1 MTRIDQAF
9 LRSMPMSESGVSP
22 SVAEPSRRETGQTEA
37 ATVKRS
43 RVAAPHFALRRGGK
57 VDKRAETGAMPREP
71 LAPEPASE
79 SEPERPPESASTPP
93 FEPITDR
100 RETPPSSSRVTEMQ
114 AMAIDIRNESQD
126 MSQDILPLPSSQ
138 AMVGRANP
146 GSPFVPALEVDAF
159 LVPPICRKMADCL
172 GATALAPVA
181 QALASA
187 ARRGCCLGGFL
198 GWGAAS
204 GCTTTAL
211 STALLLAD
219 RGKRVLVVDAA
230 DNAALTSLL
239 GLETEQGWD
248 TSPDPSLRE
257 LVIRSLEDRFDLLP
271 KSTLAATSRPDTVP
285 TTAGRAVHPLWRRLA
300 ELTAH
305 YAFILIDLGS
315 EPIEGHPSQRVSDAD
330 PGVAQ
335 AGQRM
340 IHETDLAAA
349 CDVLFFVRDARR
361 RNDAHF
367 LPPPTTPPRPNL
379 RPRAFIIDNFASGV

>member
-9 LRSMPMSESGVSP
+9 LRAIPMSEPGTCP
-22 SVAEPSRRETGQTEA
+22 TDAESSRPETGPTE
-37 ATVKRS
+37 TGSVKRS
-43 RVAAPHFALRRGGK
+43 RVSAPHFVLRHGGTA
-57 VDKRAETGAMPREP
+57 DKRAEQAPRPGEM

-79 SEPERPPESASTPP
+79 PTPQPESATRSAAK
-93 FEPITDR
+93 PIADR
-100 RETPPSSSRVTEMQ
+100 EETPPSSSRHTETQ
-114 AMAIDIRNESQD
+114 AMAIDTRTE
-126 MSQDILPLPSSQ
+126 SQDILPLPSPQ
-138 AMVGRANP
+138 ASVGRAN
-146 GSPFVPALEVDAF
+146 SASAFLPALEVDAF
-159 LVPPICRKMADCL
+159 LVPPICRKMADRL
-172 GATALAPVA
+172 GSTALAPVA

-198 GWGAAS
+198 GWGTAS

-230 DNAALTSLL
+230 QNSALTSLL
-239 GLETEQGWD
+239 GLEIEQGWD

-271 KSTLAATSRPDTVP
+271 KSTPAATSRPGTIAA
-285 TTAGRAVHPLWRRLA
+285 TAGRSSHPLWRRLA

-315 EPIEGHPSQRVSDAD
+315 DPVEGHPSQRVFDAD
-330 PGVAQ
+330 FGVTQ

-367 LPPPTTPPRPNL
+367 APPPGAPPTPNL
-379 RPRAFIIDNFASGV
+379 RPRTFIIDNFASGV

>member
-9 LRSMPMSESGVSP
+9 LRSMPMNEPGTSP
-22 SVAEPSRRETGQTEA
+22 TVAEPPRPETGPTEA
-37 ATVKRS
+37 ATLKRS
-43 RVAAPHFALRRGGK
+43 RVAAPHFAFRRGG
-57 VDKRAETGAMPREP
+57 VTDKRAEEDSMSQGAITPEP
-71 LAPEPASE
+71 APGPAPEPIA
-79 SEPERPPESASTPP
+79 
-93 FEPITDR
+93 DR
-100 RETPPSSSRVTEMQ
+100 EETPPSSSCHTETQ
-114 AMAIDIRNESQD
+114 AMAIDTRNE
-126 MSQDILPLPSSQ
+126 SQDILPLPSSQ

-159 LVPPICRKMADCL
+159 LIPAICRKMADRL
-172 GATALAPVA
+172 GSTALAPVA

-204 GCTTTAL
+204 GCTTTVL

-230 DNAALTSLL
+230 QNSALTSLL
-239 GLETEQGWD
+239 GLEMEQGWD

-271 KSTLAATSRPDTVP
+271 RSTLAATSRPGTVP
-285 TTAGRAVHPLWRRLA
+285 TTAGRATHPLWRRLA

-315 EPIEGHPSQRVSDAD
+315 EPIEGHPSQRFLHTDT
-330 PGVAQ
+330 GVAE
-335 AGQRM
+335 AGQRK
-340 IHETDLAAA
+340 IHESDLAAA

-361 RNDAHF
+361 RNDTHLAS
-367 LPPPTTPPRPNL
+367 PPSTPPKSNL
-379 RPRAFIIDNFASGV
+379 RPRAFIIDNFAPGV